1 MRQNLPVTGN
11 EYPLRD
17 GIQIVSATD
26 LKGLITFCN
35 QDFVE
40 TSGFS
45 EGELLGAPHNI
56 LRHPDMP
63 PAAFQDL
70 WATLGRGM
78 PWSGMVKNRR
88 KNGDHY
94 WVRAN
99 VSPVRKEGQV
109 MGFFSIRSKPSREEV
124 AQAEALYKD
133 IREGRA
139 KHIRIKDGRVQH
151 AGLRGMLESVQN
163 MSLRVRLAGAMAMMM
178 VFLVL
183 LGQIGIRGMNQAN
196 AVVDGIYNQALAPVE
211 LANRIRFL
219 LADSR
224 GQILLGMQHNPDQA
238 VSKLHEHALQ
248 AHLDVITQNTE
259 GVSKAWEALS
269 KVLFDE
275 ELAETAQVKMAL
287 EKFQEAR
294 SRFGLEGLLPAK
306 SGLQAGLY
314 DDLGIMLVDSVN
326 PLYKEVNEATDQLLK
341 ALNDYALARKLAAE
355 AHNTAFRNST
365 ILLFIIAIV
374 GAALV
379 GWLLMRAIL
388 RPLERTVGYF
398 DRIAEGRYDNDIQVG
413 RQDEIGQLL
422 TALASLQIRMG
433 FDVAEARRI
442 ANESLRVKIA
452 LDNVSAN
459 VMMADNDRRIVYINK
474 AVEGMFRR
482 AQGDI
487 RKDLPH
493 FDASKLLGANIDA
506 FHKNPG
512 HQSGLLASLT
522 GTYRGTFNIGGRTM
536 TVVANPVHN
545 EQGERLG
552 SVVEWDDRTAE
563 VAVEKEVAE
572 LVEAAAAGDFGRR
585 LSTDGQEGFFLQ
597 LAQGINRLV
606 ETSERGMHDVAQ
618 VLKALADGDLTRR
631 IDADYQGLFGQL
643 KDDANATAGR
653 LQEIITQIREATDAI
668 NTAAREIASGNADL
682 SGRTES
688 QASSLE
694 ETASSMDELTSTVR
708 QNADNAR
715 QANQLAKGASDIARK
730 GGEVVGQVVHTMGAI
745 AASSKKIADIISVID
760 GIAFQT
766 NILALNAAVEAARAG
781 EQGRGFAVVAGE
793 VRNLAQRSA
802 AAAKEI
808 KELISDS
815 VDKVS
820 GGYKLVESAGATMD
834 EIVGAVKRVTDIMGE
849 ISAAS
854 TEQSQG
860 IEQVNSAITQMDE
873 MTQQNA
879 ALVEEAAAAAESLQ
893 DQASALNQAVSVFK
907 LHSGGARLVAPI
919 PAQGVSVPASRPA
932 PARAPGPVKAAAR
945 MPRNSDNANDE
956 WEEF

>member
-1 MRQNLPVTGN
+1 MNNLSVRN
-11 EYPLRD
+11 R
-17 GIQIVSATD
+17 IV
-26 LKGLITFCN
+26 L
-35 QDFVE
+35 
-40 TSGFS
+40 
-45 EGELLGAPHNI
+45 
-56 LRHPDMP
+56 
-63 PAAFQDL
+63 
-70 WATLGRGM
+70 TLG
-78 PWSGMVKNRR
+78 
-88 KNGDHY
+88 
-94 WVRAN
+94 
-99 VSPVRKEGQV
+99 
-109 MGFFSIRSKPSREEV
+109 
-124 AQAEALYKD
+124 
-133 IREGRA
+133 
-139 KHIRIKDGRVQH
+139 
-151 AGLRGMLESVQN
+151 
-163 MSLRVRLAGAMAMMM
+163 
-178 VFLVL
+178 FLCL
-183 LGQIGIRGMNQAN
+183 LIVGG
-196 AVVDGIYNQALAPVE
+196 
-211 LANRIRFL
+211 
-219 LADSR
+219 
-224 GQILLGMQHNPDQA
+224 
-238 VSKLHEHALQ
+238 
-248 AHLDVITQNTE
+248 
-259 GVSKAWEALS
+259 
-269 KVLFDE
+269 
-275 ELAETAQVKMAL
+275 
-287 EKFQEAR
+287 
-294 SRFGLEGLLPAK
+294 
-306 SGLQAGLY
+306 
-314 DDLGIMLVDSVN
+314 
-326 PLYKEVNEATDQLLK
+326 
-341 ALNDYALARKLAAE
+341 
-355 AHNTAFRNST
+355 
-365 ILLFIIAIV
+365 AIV
-374 GAALV
+374 GFVGMGLGNKDLKRIYAERLKGVDQVNHILVLMNENRMQVALGLQHSPDNPLSRMHDHPLSVHTDAIAKNRDEISSVWMAYLEQPRVEEENRLAEEYVSARKHYVEEGLQPARAALLAGEYAQANQLLLTQV
-379 GWLLMRAIL
+379 GPHYEASREKGGALLAHILKHAKDDYEAAKTRFNWMLALGVAGMAFGMAFALFMGWTLLRAII
-388 RPLERTVGYF
+388 RPLNQAIGVF
-398 DRIAEGRYDNDIQVG
+398 DQIAQGNYRNNIEIEHHDELGRVL
-413 RQDEIGQLL
+413 E
-422 TALASLQIRMG
+422 SLGGMQSKLDQ
-433 FDVAEARRI
+433 DVAEARRI

-459 VMMADNDRRIVYINK
+459 VMMADNERRIIYINK
-474 AVEGMFRR
+474 AVEGMFRN

-487 RKDLPH
+487 RKDLPQ

-893 DQASALNQAVSVFK
+893 DQASFLNQAVGTFNIG
-907 LHSGGARLVAPI
+907 LT
-919 PAQGVSVPASRPA
+919 
-932 PARAPGPVKAAAR
+932 PARGALRLTASAMPARETHLAAPPPMQALPKPSVVAEAEVDFDAIIDAHQAWKQKLRNAIQGGSERNMDPDDVCKDNLCALGKWIYGAGKAFEHKEEYEPLRVSHAEFHVCAADILR
-945 MPRNSDNANDE
+945 RAKAGDKDDANAMLVGDFFDLSNRTVQHIVAMKRSHRH
-956 WEEF
+956 